1 MELNYLRP
9 AMIKPPA
16 ESESQEMM
24 EGLAQL
30 SQLST
35 AKQEMIFGIDE
46 KSLPTFQVIYMSFWY
61 LTMLTRLWRSKRNC
75 QTLWEMPEGWTLPR
89 HISRMDGSS
98 FKESLMQ
105 WVILQYFNIP
115 QCCQNGEAVSV
126 DD

>member
-1 MELNYLRP
+1 MLETTSWAGDTTELNYLRP

-16 ESESQEMM
+16 ESKSQEMM

-61 LTMLTRLWRSKRNC
+61 LTMLTRL
-75 QTLWEMPEGWTLPR
+75 
-89 HISRMDGSS
+89 
-98 FKESLMQ
+98 
-105 WVILQYFNIP
+105 
-115 QCCQNGEAVSV
+115 
-126 DD
+126 